1 MSGLFVELVTPHS
14 GKYMQPSGLFINNEF
29 VKGVDGKTLKVINPS
44 TEKVITSVHAASEKD
59 VDLAVSPVRKAFNS
73 SLRKETPRNRGK
85 LLVKLADLFEKNLD
99 LLTAA

>member
-1 MSGLFVELVTPHS
+1 MSS
-14 GKYMQPSGLFINNEF
+14 FINNEF

-59 VDLAVSPVRKAFNS
+59 VDLAVSPVRKAFNG

-99 LLTAA
+99 LLAAA